1 VDRTAVVGASGYVG
15 RRLVERLARRGHHVV
30 AVARHPVAGSTGAVE
45 TVPADVGDVE
55 AMADAL
61 SGAGAAFYLV
71 HAMAEGED
79 FAGTDRRLATAF
91 VRAAR
96 QAGVGRLV
104 YLGGLGRDRLSA
116 HLASRQDVGAVLR
129 GSGIP
134 TVELRAA
141 VILGAESI
149 SFEMLRSLTERL
161 PVMVCPRWVRTCLQP
176 LAESDLLDYLERSLS
191 VAPGIYEVGTPDVTQ
206 YVEMMRCYCEARGLR
221 RRHILA
227 IPWLTPEL
235 SARWVDL
242 VSPVDRRV
250 SHALIASLVNEV
262 VVHEPA
268 PALAF
273 GVGPMPVRA
282 AIVRAL
288 DDEAARVS
296 AELFDRPAGLVGGVY
311 TVKRKVAL
319 APGAVAAVR
328 ANLGRVGGDLDWY
341 GLSAAW
347 RLRIML
353 GWPFGERL
361 CLSRPD
367 RLGVGAKVDWWT
379 VTRYDADHLVLA
391 TTDWFCGE
399 GWLGYQLA
407 PSSASLEQVAAF
419 RPKGLLGLAYWR
431 MLWPV
436 HFVVFRL
443 MASRQVRRAQGRGAE
458 VPRQGRAGA
467 ARASGA

>member
-1 VDRTAVVGASGYVG
+1 MGSRIAVVGASGYVG
-15 RRLVERLARRGHHVV
+15 RRLVERLAGRGHDVV
-30 AVARHPVAGSTGAVE
+30 AVARHPVARPAGTAGAVG
-45 TVPADVGDVE
+45 TVSADVGDVE
-55 AMADAL
+55 AMAAAL
-61 SGAGAAFYLV
+61 AGAGAAFYLV
-71 HAMAEGED
+71 HALAEGED
-79 FAGTDRRLATAF
+79 FARADRRLAAAF
-91 VRAAR
+91 TRAAHLAR
-96 QAGVGRLV
+96 VGRLV
-104 YLGGLGRDRLSA
+104 YLGGLGQDRLSA
-116 HLASRQDVGAVLR
+116 HLASRQDVGVVLR
-129 GSGIP
+129 ESGIP

-191 VAPGIYEVGTPDVTQ
+191 VAPGVYEVGTPDVTQ

-227 IPWLTPEL
+227 VPWLTPEL

-262 VVHEPA
+262 VVHDPA
-268 PALAF
+268 PTVAF
-273 GVGPMPVRA
+273 DVDPMPVRA

-311 TVKRKVAL
+311 TVRRHIALTPAQVA
-319 APGAVAAVR
+319 VVR
-328 ANLGRVGGDLDWY
+328 ANLARVGGDLDWY
-341 GLSAAW
+341 GLSLAW

-361 CLSRPD
+361 RLSRPD
-367 RLGVGAKVDWWT
+367 RLSVGAQVDWWT
-379 VTRYDADHLVLA
+379 VTRYDEDHLVLA

-399 GWLGYQLA
+399 GWLGYQL
-407 PSSASLEQVAAF
+407 SSSPPRLRQVAAF
-419 RPKGLLGLAYWR
+419 RPKGVLGLAYWR
-431 MLWPV
+431 ILVAGPSGRV
-436 HFVVFRL
+436 PPDG
-443 MASRQVRRAQGRGAE
+443 QETGPPGPGQGG
-458 VPRQGRAGA
+458 
-467 ARASGA
+467 